1 MEKTYLNSMISQLSD
16 KLDLL
21 SDYNNKLQSEND
33 SLKSELDSLLA
44 INAEQQSELDAL
56 RRRVETSQLSSS
68 FIKASGSRKQAQQTI
83 KSILREIDDCI
94 ALINK

>member
-1 MEKTYLNSMISQLSD
+1 MEKADLNSIISQLSD

-21 SDYNNKLQSEND
+21 SSYNKKLLSDNDDLQNKIDTLTAQN
-33 SLKSELDSLLA
+33 
-44 INAEQQSELDAL
+44 IEQQSELDAL
-56 RRRVETSQLSSS
+56 RRRIETSQLSDS
-68 FIKASGSRKQAQQTI
+68 FIKASGSKKQARYVV